1 MAFHRVGARGGMSL
15 PRIRA
20 LVDRLVGG
28 LIVLCV
34 SVAAIPVL
42 VLLLFVL
49 INGLPGMLTP
59 GFFTDPPYPQ
69 GVPGGGVLNAIIGT
83 LEIVGIGSLLAVP
96 VGALIGIF
104 LSEYGRNQV
113 GNTVRFISDV
123 FTGLPSIA
131 FGIFGYTVVVLTTH
145 HFSALSASIALAVLM
160 LPVILRA
167 TETALVLVPNSLG
180 APRWRVTL
188 EIIVPAALGGIV
200 TGALLAMAR
209 AAGETAPLLFTAF
222 GNDIVQTNPWQPMGA
237 LSLTIFRNALV
248 PYPNLQQQAW
258 AAALLLV
265 ALVAATNI
273 LARIYVRRIQR

>member
-1 MAFHRVGARGGMSL
+1 MSL
-15 PRIRA
+15 PLVRI
-20 LVDRLVGG
+20 LVDRVVGALV
-28 LIVLCV
+28 VLCV
-34 SVAAIPVL
+34 TVAAIPVL
-42 VLLLFVL
+42 VLFLFV
-49 INGLPGMLTP
+49 IIKGLPGLVTP
-59 GFFTDPPYPQ
+59 GFFSDPPHPQ

-113 GNTVRFISDV
+113 GDTVRFISDV
-123 FTGLPSIA
+123 LTGLPSIA

-145 HFSALSASIALAVLM
+145 HFSALSASIAMAVLM

-167 TETALVLVPNSLG
+167 TETALLLIPNSLREAGLALG

-188 EIIVPAALGGIV
+188 EIVVPAALGGIV

-222 GNDIVQTNPWQPMGA
+222 GNDIVQTNPQQPMGA
-237 LSLTIFRNALV
+237 LALTVFRNALV
-248 PYPNLQQQAW
+248 PYPNLQDQAW

-265 ALVAATNI
+265 ILVATTNI
-273 LARIYVRRIQR
+273 LARVYVRRIQR

>member
-1 MAFHRVGARGGMSL
+1 MSL
-15 PRIRA
+15 PLVRIFVDRVVGA
-20 LVDRLVGG
+20 LV
-28 LIVLCV
+28 VLCV
-34 SVAAIPVL
+34 MVAAIPVL
-42 VLLLFVL
+42 VLLLFIVL
-49 INGLPGMLTP
+49 KGLPGMLTP
-59 GFFTDPPYPQ
+59 GFFTDAPHPQ

-113 GNTVRFISDV
+113 GDTVRFISDV
-123 FTGLPSIA
+123 LTGLPSIA

-145 HFSALSASIALAVLM
+145 HFSAISASIALAVLM

-167 TETALVLVPNSLG
+167 TESALILVPQSLREAGLALG

-188 EIIVPAALGGIV
+188 EIVVPAALGGIV

-222 GNDIVQTNPWQPMGA
+222 GNDIVQTNPLQPMGA
-237 LSLTIFRNALV
+237 LALTVFRNALS
-248 PYPNLQQQAW
+248 PYSNLQDQAW

-265 ALVAATNI
+265 ALVATTNI
-273 LARIYVRRIQR
+273 LARFYVRRIQR

>member
-1 MAFHRVGARGGMSL
+1 MSRLLVRVF
-15 PRIRA
+15 
-20 LVDRLVGG
+20 VDRLVGA
-28 LIVLCV
+28 IIALCV
-34 SVAAIPVL
+34 MLAAIPVL

-49 INGLPGMLTP
+49 IKGLPGMLTP
-59 GFFTDPPYPQ
+59 GFFTDAPHPQ
-69 GVPGGGVLNAIIGT
+69 GVPGGGVFNAIVGT

-104 LSEYGRNQV
+104 LSEYGRNQI
-113 GNTVRFISDV
+113 GDAVRFISDV

-167 TETALVLVPNSLG
+167 TETALVLVPQSLREAGLALG
-180 APRWRVTL
+180 APRWRVTM
-188 EIIVPAALGGIV
+188 EVVVPAALGGIV

-222 GNDIVQTNPWQPMGA
+222 GNDLLQTNPLQPMSA
-237 LSLTIFRNALV
+237 LSLTVFRNALV
-248 PYPNLQQQAW
+248 PYQNLQEQAW

-265 ALVAATNI
+265 MLVAATNI

>member
-1 MAFHRVGARGGMSL
+1 MSL
-15 PRIRA
+15 PLVRV
-20 LVDRLVGG
+20 LVDRLVGA
-28 LIVLCV
+28 LVVLCV
-34 SVAAIPVL
+34 MVAAVPVL
-42 VLLLFVL
+42 VLFLFV
-49 INGLPGMLTP
+49 IIKGMPGILTP
-59 GFFTDPPYPQ
+59 GFFTQSPHPQ

-113 GNTVRFISDV
+113 GDTVRFISDV
-123 FTGLPSIA
+123 LTGLPSIA
-131 FGIFGYTVVVLTTH
+131 FGILGYTVVVLTTH
-145 HFSALSASIALAVLM
+145 HFSAVSGSIALAVLM

-167 TETALVLVPNSLG
+167 TETALLLVPNALREAGLALG

-188 EIIVPAALGGIV
+188 EIVVPAALGGIV

-222 GNDIVQTNPWQPMGA
+222 GNDIVQTNPLQSMGA
-237 LSLTIFRNALV
+237 LALTVFKNALV
-248 PYPNLQQQAW
+248 PYPNLQDQAW

-265 ALVAATNI
+265 IMVAATNI
-273 LARIYVRRIQR
+273 LARVYVRRIQR

>member
-1 MAFHRVGARGGMSL
+1 MSL
-15 PRIRA
+15 PFVRILLDRVVGA
-20 LVDRLVGG
+20 LV
-28 LIVLCV
+28 VLCV
-34 SVAAIPVL
+34 MVAAIPVL
-42 VLLLFVL
+42 VLFLFV
-49 INGLPGMLTP
+49 IIKGLPGILTP
-59 GFFTDPPYPQ
+59 GFFTQSPHPQ

-96 VGALIGIF
+96 VGVLIGIF

-113 GNTVRFISDV
+113 GDTVRFISDV
-123 FTGLPSIA
+123 LTGLPSIA
-131 FGIFGYTVVVLTTH
+131 FGIFGYSVVVLTTH

-167 TETALVLVPNSLG
+167 TETALLLVPNALREAGLALG

-188 EIIVPAALGGIV
+188 EIVVPAALGGIV

-222 GNDIVQTNPWQPMGA
+222 GNDIVQTNPLQPMGA
-237 LSLTIFRNALV
+237 LALTVFRNALV
-248 PYPNLQQQAW
+248 PYPNLQDQAW

-265 ALVAATNI
+265 ILVAATNI
-273 LARIYVRRIQR
+273 LARVYVRRIQR

>member
-1 MAFHRVGARGGMSL
+1 MSL
-15 PRIRA
+15 PLVRI
-20 LVDRLVGG
+20 LVDRVVGALV
-28 LIVLCV
+28 VLCV
-34 SVAAIPVL
+34 MVAAIPVL
-42 VLLLFVL
+42 VLFLFVV
-49 INGLPGMLTP
+49 IKGFPGLLTP
-59 GFFTDPPYPQ
+59 GFFTDAPHPQ

-96 VGALIGIF
+96 VGVLIGIF

-113 GNTVRFISDV
+113 GDTVRFISDV
-123 FTGLPSIA
+123 LTGLPSIA

-167 TETALVLVPNSLG
+167 TETALLLIPNSLREAGLALG

-188 EIIVPAALGGIV
+188 EIVVPAALGGIV

-222 GNDIVQTNPWQPMGA
+222 GNDIVQTNPLQPMGA
-237 LSLTIFRNALV
+237 LALTVFRNALL
-248 PYPNLQQQAW
+248 PYPNLQDQAW

-265 ALVAATNI
+265 ILVATTNI
-273 LARIYVRRIQR
+273 LARVYVRRIQH

>member
-1 MAFHRVGARGGMSL
+1 MNRLLVRV
-15 PRIRA
+15 
-20 LVDRLVGG
+20 LVDRIVGTI
-28 LIVLCV
+28 IVVCV
-34 SVAAIPVL
+34 VLAAIPVL
-42 VLLLFVL
+42 VLLLFVV
-49 INGLPGMLTP
+49 IKGLPGMLTP
-59 GFFTDPPYPQ
+59 GFFTDVPHPQ
-69 GVPGGGVLNAIIGT
+69 GVPGGGVFNAIVGT
-83 LEIVGIGSLLAVP
+83 LVIVGIGSLMAVP

-104 LSEYGRNQV
+104 LSEYGRNQI
-113 GNTVRFISDV
+113 GDTVRFISDV

-145 HFSALSASIALAVLM
+145 HFSAFSASIALAVLM

-167 TETALVLVPNSLG
+167 TETALVLVPQSLREAGLALG

-188 EIIVPAALGGIV
+188 EVVVPAALGGIV
-200 TGALLAMAR
+200 TGALLAIAR

-222 GNDIVQTNPWQPMGA
+222 GNDILQTNPSQPMSA

-248 PYPNLQQQAW
+248 PYSNLQDQAW

-265 ALVAATNI
+265 MLVAATNI

>member
-1 MAFHRVGARGGMSL
+1 MSL
-15 PRIRA
+15 PFVRILLDRVIGA
-20 LVDRLVGG
+20 LV
-28 LIVLCV
+28 VLCV
-34 SVAAIPVL
+34 MLAAIPVL
-42 VLLLFVL
+42 VLFVFV
-49 INGLPGMLTP
+49 IIKGLPGMLTP
-59 GFFTDPPYPQ
+59 GFFTQSPHPQ

-96 VGALIGIF
+96 IGALIGVF

-113 GNTVRFISDV
+113 GDTVRFISDV
-123 FTGLPSIA
+123 LTGLPSIA

-167 TETALVLVPNSLG
+167 TETALLLVPQALREAGLALG

-188 EIIVPAALGGIV
+188 EIVVPAALGGIV

-209 AAGETAPLLFTAF
+209 AAGETAPLLFTTL
-222 GNDIVQTNPWQPMGA
+222 GNDIVQTNPLQAMGA
-237 LSLTIFRNALV
+237 LALTVFRNALV
-248 PYPNLQQQAW
+248 PYPNLQDQAW

-265 ALVAATNI
+265 IMVAATNI
-273 LARIYVRRIQR
+273 LARVYVRRIQR

>member
-1 MAFHRVGARGGMSL
+1 MSL
-15 PRIRA
+15 PLVRI
-20 LVDRLVGG
+20 LVDRLVGA
-28 LIVLCV
+28 LVVLCV
-34 SVAAIPVL
+34 MVAAIPVL
-42 VLLLFVL
+42 VLFLFVVL
-49 INGLPGMLTP
+49 KGLPGMLTP
-59 GFFTDPPYPQ
+59 GFFTDSPHPQ

-113 GNTVRFISDV
+113 GDTVRFISDV
-123 FTGLPSIA
+123 LAGLPSIA

-145 HFSALSASIALAVLM
+145 QFSALSASIALAVLM

-167 TETALVLVPNSLG
+167 TETALVLVPQSLREAGLALG

-188 EIIVPAALGGIV
+188 EIVVPAALGGIV

-222 GNDIVQTNPWQPMGA
+222 GNDIVQTNPLQPMGA
-237 LSLTIFRNALV
+237 LALTVFRNALS
-248 PYPNLQQQAW
+248 PYSNLQDQAW

-265 ALVAATNI
+265 IMVASTNI

>member
-1 MAFHRVGARGGMSL
+1 MSL
-15 PRIRA
+15 PLVRI
-20 LVDRLVGG
+20 LVDRVVGALV
-28 LIVLCV
+28 VLCV
-34 SVAAIPVL
+34 MVAAIPVL
-42 VLLLFVL
+42 VLFLFVV
-49 INGLPGMLTP
+49 IKGFPGLLTP
-59 GFFTDPPYPQ
+59 GFFTDPPHPQ

-113 GNTVRFISDV
+113 GDTVRFISDV
-123 FTGLPSIA
+123 LTGLPSIA

-167 TETALVLVPNSLG
+167 TETALLLVPNALREAGLALG

-188 EIIVPAALGGIV
+188 EIVVPAALGGIV

-222 GNDIVQTNPWQPMGA
+222 GNDIVQTNPLQPIGA
-237 LSLTIFRNALV
+237 LALTVFRNALL
-248 PYPNLQQQAW
+248 PYPNLQDQAW

-265 ALVAATNI
+265 ILVATTNI
-273 LARIYVRRIQR
+273 LARFYVRRIQR